1 MQFGRSR
8 RLIDWGH
15 LALLVA
21 LAVLAS
27 WYLWDARSA
36 SLNINNLLLVQPTD
50 LFVLGLI
57 LLIIPQCFRV
67 RSSAEQNDL
76 ASEAKPSVV
85 KTSAVALCLAAF
97 VFLIEVIGF
106 DTAMLLF
113 VLGTMVICGERRPIP
128 LLIYPLAVTLTLI
141 SGFKLLM
148 PYPMT
153 TLVL

>member
-1 MQFGRSR
+1 MQFERSR
-8 RLIDWGH
+8 RFIDWGH
-15 LALLVA
+15 LALLIA
-21 LAVLAS
+21 LAGLAS
-27 WYLWDARSA
+27 WFLLDARAA
-36 SLNINNLLLVQPTD
+36 SLNINNLLLVQPTV

-57 LLIIPQCFRV
+57 LLIIPQCFRA
-67 RSSAEQNDL
+67 RSNADQID
-76 ASEAKPSVV
+76 APAAKPNVV

-97 VFLIEVIGF
+97 VFLIDTIGF

-113 VLGTMVICGERRPIP
+113 VLGTMIICGERRPLP